1 MKKTNAGKAISKTV
15 DEYLEGVSEPGRTTL
30 SKLLSAIRSV
40 APPET
45 TEGIGYGMP
54 TFKYKGVLVSFAAF
68 KDHCSLFVGAQPI
81 VEFRNELKN
90 FKTSKGTIRFDPGQL
105 LPAALLKKVL
115 KARVAENQ
123 RKRGQ

>member
-54 TFKYKGVLVSFAAF
+54 TFKYNGVLVSFAAF

>member
-1 MKKTNAGKAISKTV
+1 
-15 DEYLEGVSEPGRTTL
+15 
-30 SKLLSAIRSV
+30 
-40 APPET
+40 
-45 TEGIGYGMP
+45 MP
-54 TFKYKGVLVSFAAF
+54 TFKYNGVLVSFAAF

>member
-45 TEGIGYGMP
+45 TEGMVMACRHLSTMEY
-54 TFKYKGVLVSFAAF
+54 S
-68 KDHCSLFVGAQPI
+68 
-81 VEFRNELKN
+81 
-90 FKTSKGTIRFDPGQL
+90 
-105 LPAALLKKVL
+105 
-115 KARVAENQ
+115 
-123 RKRGQ
+123 